1 MTMLG
6 ACLHVEVLKF
16 NVTTACVKELHRV
29 FASNYPF
36 FYSVK
41 IASSNRFRSMNRFLM
56 QGPIAA
62 CFVHL
67 DGGRG
72 GEVGVNICRL

>member
-1 MTMLG
+1 MTIVC
-6 ACLHVEVLKF
+6 ACLQTGVLNP
-16 NVTTACVKELHRV
+16 NVMTACVVELHRV
-29 FASNYPF
+29 FVSNYPF

-56 QGPIAA
+56 RGPIAA
-62 CFVHL
+62 CLVHL